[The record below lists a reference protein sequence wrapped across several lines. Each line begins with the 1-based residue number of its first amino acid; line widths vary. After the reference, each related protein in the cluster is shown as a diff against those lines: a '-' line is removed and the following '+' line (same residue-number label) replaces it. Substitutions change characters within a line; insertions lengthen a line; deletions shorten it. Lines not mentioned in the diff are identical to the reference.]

1 MSRQQKSKNE
11 ALLYAELL
19 CIIKDISYIMKKSKD
34 RNENYVRVQIL
45 RFTRS
50 LAFFVKGAVAVNI
63 NRVEDLVVKE

>member
-45 RFTRS
+45 RFTLS
-50 LAFFVKGAVAVNI
+50 LAFFVEGAVAVNI